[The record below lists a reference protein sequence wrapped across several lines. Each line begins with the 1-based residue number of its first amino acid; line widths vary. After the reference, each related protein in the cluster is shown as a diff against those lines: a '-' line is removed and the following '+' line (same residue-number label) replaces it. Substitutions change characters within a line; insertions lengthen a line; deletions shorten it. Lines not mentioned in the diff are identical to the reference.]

1 MKNKKRIKVTMNDIL
16 INEPIFNEMF
26 SIIAENLD
34 YRETLVFISLLNEIT
49 KNSKIFKSFKEVF
62 SSNSPN

>member
-1 MKNKKRIKVTMNDIL
+1 MKNKKGIKVTMNDIL